1 MASSYGS
8 EDTSSARP
16 FRVIEGSEIYEVGTN
31 KTMTSNDS
39 FERTAASFML
49 EEESTANN
57 SVRGRPKKLS
67 NLGSFRNII
76 GRFASSSPSSAS
88 STNYSKFED
97 GEKKRKSS
105 FFRTKSDDDDDI
117 L

>member
-1 MASSYGS
+1 MSSSFGS
-8 EDTSSARP
+8 EDTASARP

-31 KTMTSNDS
+31 KTMASNDS
-39 FERTAASFML
+39 FERAAASFVL
-49 EEESTANN
+49 EEESTANA
-57 SVRGRPKKLS
+57 SRGRPKKLS

-76 GRFASSSPSSAS
+76 GKFASSSPSSAS

-97 GEKKRKSS
+97 GDKKRKSS
-105 FFRTKSDDDDDI
+105 FSRTKSDDDDDI